1 MINTSVRKFNQE
13 YTIPSLYFLPFL
25 AEIVFK
31 SKLFYKI
38 PKLREIWICRHFCVK
53 LLTKKEQF
61 DSWEFKVNKNGAL
74 CNNVEWIINHEKINI
89 QRLETL
95 FYI

>member
-38 PKLREIWICRHFCVK
+38 PKLREI
-53 LLTKKEQF
+53 
-61 DSWEFKVNKNGAL
+61 
-74 CNNVEWIINHEKINI
+74 
-89 QRLETL
+89 
-95 FYI
+95 